1 MTTANLEVLNE
12 YATDESDFV
21 DFTDA
26 LGHWACMW
34 TAEIAAPIARNAR
47 ELFENRAVRGLVMQW
62 AKLERIGREAKLR
75 DFAYMVN
82 AKQDDPNMME
92 RNTWQREAGELS
104 QALYFLLVQSWDV
117 C

>member
-12 YATDESDFV
+12 YATDESDFI
-21 DFTDA
+21 DFVDA
-26 LGHWACMW
+26 LGRWACMW
-34 TAEIAAPIARNAR
+34 VGTVAAPIAKNAR

-62 AKLERIGREAKLR
+62 AKLEKLGREAKLR

-82 AKQDDPNMME
+82 AGQDDPAMME
-92 RNTWQREAGELS
+92 QNTWQREAGELS